1 MKFAYEQPQEDNTL
15 RDMINEAE
23 ALDING
29 KAPIL
34 VSNMVDALIAGQKEY
49 VKGTTDT
56 TTVEMILRNTIDALK
71 MQLILLIYQD

>member
-1 MKFAYEQPQEDNTL
+1 MKQPQEDNTL

-23 ALDING
+23 ELDISG
-29 KAPIL
+29 KSSVL

-56 TTVEMILRNTIDALK
+56 TTVETNLRKCYRCIK
-71 MQLILLIYQD
+71 KCS